1 LRIHKEG
8 KGILLWSL
16 LGLLLF
22 HFFLIKHTN
31 VSSFG
36 YVFFSISSSLIYLWI
51 VWFFRDPCVSP
62 IIYEQ
67 GVISPADGKVIF
79 VHEVYEDEFFKDK
92 RIKISIFM
100 SPFNVHIN
108 RSPVS
113 GVIEYFKYYP
123 GKHLVAWHP
132 KSSKDNERTTVV
144 VFGDNSKERIL
155 FRQIAGFMA
164 RRIKFYHKKGDRLNQ
179 GEECGFIKFG
189 SRADVF
195 LPINAR
201 VLVKPGDKVQGGTS
215 VLADL

>member
-1 LRIHKEG
+1 MRIHKEG

-92 RIKISIFM
+92 RIKISIFLM
-100 SPFNVHIN
+100 QIKQRNTTNRCFSPRI
-108 RSPVS
+108 
-113 GVIEYFKYYP
+113 P
-123 GKHLVAWHP
+123 GCIFFFFCKNKP
-132 KSSKDNERTTVV
+132 Q
-144 VFGDNSKERIL
+144 IL
-155 FRQIAGFMA
+155 
-164 RRIKFYHKKGDRLNQ
+164 YL
-179 GEECGFIKFG
+179 E
-189 SRADVF
+189 
-195 LPINAR
+195 
-201 VLVKPGDKVQGGTS
+201 
-215 VLADL
+215 